1 LETMPEA
8 MTHTSASTG
17 SHPPC
22 AFREPRQ
29 TPDQRD
35 ARPFA
40 PLRRRVKAF
49 LLPTGNWQLFP
60 AALPGLQTLE
70 TIQTCKTC
78 QACSTIIAFV
88 PAPLRKNRALFSGTP
103 ALHVPS
109 PVAAL
114 PSTIHYPLPAAH
126 WPSTGNW
133 QLTTDHRAASR
144 SGAEWTIH

>member
-17 SHPPC
+17 SHPPG

-35 ARPFA
+35 TIPFA
-40 PLRRRVKAF
+40 PLRRRVNAF

-70 TIQTCKTC
+70 TVQTSRTC
-78 QACSTIIAFV
+78 QTCSTIIAFV
-88 PAPLRKNRALFSGTP
+88 PARLRKNRALFNDTP
-103 ALHVPS
+103 AFRVLS
-109 PVAAL
+109 PVAGL

-126 WPSTGNW
+126 GPSTGN
-133 QLTTDHRAASR
+133 
-144 SGAEWTIH
+144 